1 MSAWSDKAIEIL
13 NHLSSRI
20 NSKLNFEEEL
30 SHHSRWDCV
39 SVDKYFFIKKIET
52 LMEFIQNNQ
61 FKEDQDFEDKINTLL
76 DRVKTWEDTPL
87 NHLTDASYSSRV
99 VLSFLLLM
107 DDIKECLNNY
117 LTEDTITI
125 NRKELIKQNKQ
136 LISLSKRIG
145 SSFEKIGDIET
156 KVGNI
161 NSASEAADLLPE
173 TLESLKEA
181 NSDINSLKEDSSTK
195 TAEINTLYEKARDAQ
210 KFIANT
216 TKDIEKIL
224 KSSER
229 ALASATSTGLATAFK
244 NRSQQLEISS
254 RWWVL
259 WLALSLVIA
268 LLLGCWRIIDI
279 FELISKPNVSLIAI
293 FINSIL
299 SLIVVGAPVWFA
311 WLATKRI
318 GYLFKL
324 IEDYA
329 FKAATSTAYEG
340 FRREASHHGDEME
353 ERVLS
358 STLDRFDEAPL
369 RFVDDKVTGSP
380 WHELFASTDFKE
392 AIKSTPF
399 VNKIIK
405 LAKENNSTND
415 LKDKTDKSIKN
426 EEETEE
432 SSSTNK

>member
-1 MSAWSDKAIEIL
+1 MSDWSDNAIEIL

-20 NSKLNFEEEL
+20 SSKLNFEDEL
-30 SHHSRWDCV
+30 SNHYGWD
-39 SVDKYFFIKKIET
+39 SAPVDKYFFIKKIEA
-52 LMEFIQNNQ
+52 LIEFIQSNQ
-61 FKEDQDFEDKINTLL
+61 FKEDQEFEDKINILL
-76 DRVKTWEDTPL
+76 DRVKAWEDSPL
-87 NHLTDASYSSRV
+87 SHLSNSSYSV
-99 VLSFLLLM
+99 HVILGFMLLI
-107 DDIKECLNNY
+107 DDIQDCLNDY
-117 LTEDTITI
+117 LTEDVIKLNSKEIT
-125 NRKELIKQNKQ
+125 KQIRRMK
-136 LISLSKRIG
+136 SLSERID
-145 SSFEKIGDIET
+145 SSLTEIEDIET
-156 KVGNI
+156 KVENI
-161 NSASEAADLLPE
+161 NSAAEAADYLPE
-173 TLESLKEA
+173 TLESLKKA
-181 NSDINSLKEDSSTK
+181 NSDINSLKEDSSIK

-210 KFIANT
+210 KFITDT
-216 TKDIEKIL
+216 TEDIEKIL

-229 ALASATSTGLATAFK
+229 ALASATSTGLAAAFK
-244 NRSQQLEISS
+244 IRSHQLEISS
-254 RWWVL
+254 RWWVG

-279 FELISKPNVSLIAI
+279 FELISKPDVSLIAI

-380 WHELFASTDFKE
+380 WHELFTSTDFKE

-405 LAKENNSTND
+405 LAKENNNTND
-415 LKDKTDKSIKN
+415 FKDKTDKSIKN

-432 SSSTNK
+432 SSLTNK